1 MESDIKTFRFQT
13 LIAVALMLFGF
24 GLATQLRSREQLS
37 ERLTAQ
43 SEPDLV
49 EIIDSL
55 DGEIKAIRTDLTD
68 QQIRLEGFRDN
79 EAGNQALINRTGGEI
94 ADLKLL
100 LGREAAQGPGIVIQ
114 IKDRRRLLTGFD
126 LRQIIE
132 EIRASG
138 GWAISV
144 NGRRIDE
151 RTSLWRDA
159 GYVYVDGLKMRSD
172 FKIEAVGDGAL
183 LYQAI
188 TLPRG
193 IRDKLDTL
201 KGVSVSVRREKS
213 LRLPAI
219 SLAGQKVR
227 Q

>member
-1 MESDIKTFRFQT
+1 MGSFVKTFRFQA
-13 LIAVALMLFGF
+13 LIAAALMLFGF
-24 GLATQLRSREQLS
+24 GLVTQLRSREQLS

-55 DGEIKAIRTDLTD
+55 DGEIKAMRTELTD
-68 QQIRLEGFRDN
+68 QQIRLVSFRDN
-79 EAGNQALINRTGGEI
+79 EAGNQAIINRTRGEI
-94 ADLKLL
+94 TELKLL
-100 LGREAAQGPGIVIQ
+100 LGRDIAQGRGISIQ
-114 IKDRRRLLTGFD
+114 IKDRQRLLTGFD

-132 EIRASG
+132 EIRSSG
-138 GWAISV
+138 AWAISI

-172 FKIEAVGDGAL
+172 FKIEAVGDSDL
-183 LYQAI
+183 LYQTI

-201 KGVSVSVRREKS
+201 KGVSVKVRREKS
-213 LRLPAI
+213 LALPSI
-219 SLAGQKVR
+219 DVAGQKVR

>member
-1 MESDIKTFRFQT
+1 MGSDIKTFRFQA
-13 LIAVALMLFGF
+13 LIAIALMLFGF
-24 GLATQLRSREQLS
+24 GLVTQLRSREQLS

-55 DGEIKAIRTDLTD
+55 DGEIKAMRTELTD
-68 QQIRLEGFRDN
+68 QQIRLVSFRDN
-79 EAGNQALINRTGGEI
+79 EAGNQAIINRTRGETTE
-94 ADLKLL
+94 LKLL
-100 LGREAAQGPGIVIQ
+100 LGRDAAQGRGISIQ
-114 IKDRRRLLTGFD
+114 IKDRQRLLTGFD

-132 EIRASG
+132 EIRSSG
-138 GWAISV
+138 AWAISV
-144 NGRRIDE
+144 NGRRINE

-172 FKIEAVGDGAL
+172 FKIEAVGDSDL
-183 LYQAI
+183 LYQTI

-201 KGVSVSVRREKS
+201 KGVSVRVRREKS
-213 LRLPAI
+213 LALPPIGVAD
-219 SLAGQKVR
+219 QKVR